1 MSRHSGAPYGP
12 PSAGEIS
19 VPNPITANLHPAL
32 YRVALAL
39 AAVAAPAA
47 AQAQTTFIETP
58 ITVNGHQNVR
68 ASWINRHDAVVATV
82 FDHANE
88 PVAGAVLQGTT
99 ATYIKPPYTGS
110 GPAQPQQIDDS
121 GNVLGFAQYIP
132 LNIPQ
137 MFLLRAG
144 VADPN
149 YDIALIEPFGTQGL
163 TQPNPIG
170 IGGGRVIFYTRIISL
185 SAPTDPSYGIPPNPL
200 HYTPEYSQFQT
211 ILSVNAHGIVAG
223 RSYGLNGQGEV
234 FFGRGSDF
242 TQIAPAGALS
252 SSGGYINAAG
262 AVAGSY
268 VDSCRRPAWLRLR
281 QRRLHQLRH
290 ADPCALNQG
299 HRLFGHRPRRRQLRE
314 LQYRRPARLP
324 LQRRRNLSIRQ
335 RARLRQH
342 PGGAEQRQQNGRRAA
357 GWRRRL
363 ALRGGHLQRRRLLKI
378 FL

>member
-252 SSGGYINAAG
+252 SSGGYINASG

-268 VDSCRRPAWLRLR
+268 VDSAGAPHGFVYANGAYTSFDMPTRALSIKVTGFSDTGRVVGSYASYNTGVQHVFRYNGAVTSAFGSEPGYDNILV
-281 QRRLHQLRH
+281 
-290 ADPCALNQG
+290 ALNSG
-299 HRLFGHRPRRRQLRE
+299 NKMVVA
-314 LQYRRPARLP
+314 LQDG
-324 LQRRRNLSIRQ
+324 
-335 RARLRQH
+335 
-342 PGGAEQRQQNGRRAA
+342 GGAWHSEVVTCNGA
-357 GWRRRL
+357 GC
-363 ALRGGHLQRRRLLKI
+363 
-378 FL
+378 

>member
-19 VPNPITANLHPAL
+19 VPNPITASLHPTL

-47 AQAQTTFIETP
+47 AQAQTTFTETP

-99 ATYIKPPYTGS
+99 VTYVKPPYTGS

-268 VDSCRRPAWLRLR
+268 VDSAGAPHGFVYANGAYTSFDMPTRALSIKVTGFSDTGRVVGSYASYNTGVQHVFRYNGAVTSAFGSEPGYDNILV
-281 QRRLHQLRH
+281 
-290 ADPCALNQG
+290 ALNSG
-299 HRLFGHRPRRRQLRE
+299 NKMVVA
-314 LQYRRPARLP
+314 LQDG
-324 LQRRRNLSIRQ
+324 
-335 RARLRQH
+335 
-342 PGGAEQRQQNGRRAA
+342 GGAWHSEVVTCNGA
-357 GWRRRL
+357 GC
-363 ALRGGHLQRRRLLKI
+363 
-378 FL
+378 